1 MPTTGTLHEI
11 LHSFQQET
19 TKRSAKEASNGSNIS
34 SSNMIAAAVPLLLAR
49 ASKRQRTGPLYPA
62 LSSDDQKSSAAATA
76 TTAADAAVTEKV
88 TDNAQPP
95 DAILEWQTS
104 KRCIAELAHVYCFG
118 LQSVAALQDLRA
130 APDAILPGNF
140 VPDNS
145 E

>member
-1 MPTTGTLHEI
+1 
-11 LHSFQQET
+11 
-19 TKRSAKEASNGSNIS
+19 
-34 SSNMIAAAVPLLLAR
+34 MIAAAVPLLLAR

-62 LSSDDQKSSAAATA
+62 LSSDDQKSSVAATA
-76 TTAADAAVTEKV
+76 TTAAAAAAVTEKV

-95 DAILEWQTS
+95 DVILEWQTS